1 MLPLDEYLALS
12 VRSKHEKEENGSIQT
27 LGNGQCKHIFY
38 INPNFSFF
46 HTYNNAF
53 RFRAPLYVFNR
64 NKCIHMSRDGD
75 KIKL

>member
-1 MLPLDEYLALS
+1 MPLDAYFALF
-12 VRSKHEKEENGSIQT
+12 VRSKHEKEENGSTQT

-38 INPNFSFF
+38 INPNLSFF
-46 HTYNNAF
+46 HTYNNTF

-64 NKCIHMSRDGD
+64 NKYIHMSCDED